1 MFLTDSSTPQKE
13 ITPQRQGICFGSGG
27 RQGLK
32 SSSAFPM
39 HVQKV
44 AAALMAAWD
53 SGSGCKGR
61 ILKSN
66 WGR

>member
-13 ITPQRQGICFGSGG
+13 ITPQRQGICFGSRG

-44 AAALMAAWD
+44 AAALVAAWD